1 MNTEHLNPEHPNA
14 ATNDAAT
21 PGIGRRAL
29 LGRVGAAA
37 AALAI
42 GPVLGSGL
50 AKAATGSAE
59 AASWRVPGEDETHQ
73 RTWMAWPSSYTIWG
87 NVLPK
92 IQADIAKLAKEVAK
106 YEPVVMCADGS
117 SAASQARS
125 MCGSSVSVL
134 SSIPV
139 SDCWMRDTGPLFR
152 TDGLGGMDALGLNFN
167 AWGENA
173 TTFYGLPA
181 SAYDKDRVVASKIAA
196 YQGLSLTKASVVG
209 EGGGVEYDGDGTLMA
224 TESCWVNSNRNPGK
238 TKAQIEAELL
248 ARFGATKMIW
258 LPGVKGQDVTD
269 GHIDGTARYITPGVV
284 MVQLAGAVRPDVW
297 TANAQAI
304 YNVLANATDAK
315 GRRLQVLTIEG
326 PDSLPRISPGRRA
339 EFLSSYMNWTVT
351 NQAVITTQFGDTA
364 KDAAAKSAISAAF
377 GRPVVQLNLDNL
389 YGNGGGGAHCVTMQE
404 PVR

>member
-1 MNTEHLNPEHPNA
+1 MT
-14 ATNDAAT
+14 TNMTPHRQGDR
-21 PGIGRRAL
+21 PGINRRTL
-29 LGRVGAAA
+29 LARTGAAA
-37 AALAI
+37 AALAA
-42 GPVLGSGL
+42 GPVLGGIQP
-50 AKAATGSAE
+50 AH
-59 AASWRVPGEDETHQ
+59 AASWRVPGEEVTHK

-87 NVLPK
+87 NTLSR

-106 YEPVVMCADGS
+106 HEPVIMCAAGS

-125 MCGSSVSVL
+125 ACGSTVQVISSV
-134 SSIPV
+134 PV

-152 TDGLGGMDALGLNFN
+152 VDGAGGLDAFGLNFN

-173 TTFYGLPA
+173 TRFYGIPA
-181 SAYDKDRVVASKIAA
+181 SAYDKDRVVAQRLAA
-196 YQGLSLTKASVVG
+196 YAGVPFAKASVVG

-224 TESCWVNSNRNPGK
+224 TESCWLNSNRNPGK
-238 TKAQIEAELL
+238 TRAQIEAELL
-248 ARFGATKMIW
+248 TRFGASKMIW

-269 GHIDGTARYITPGVV
+269 GHIDGTARYIKPGVV
-284 MVQLAGAVRPDVW
+284 MVQLAGDVRPDVW

-304 YNVLANATDAK
+304 HDVLVNATDAR

-326 PDSLPRISPGRRA
+326 PDVLPRIPSGKQA
-339 EFLSSYMNWTVT
+339 DFLSSYMNWTVT

-364 KDAAAKSAISAAF
+364 KDAAAKTAISAAY

-404 PVR
+404 PNR